1 MSKTK
6 VEKII
11 IIGNGFDLWQG
22 LPTSYV
28 DFKKYYEQNKK
39 QFSIDLDINFI
50 VSTNNI
56 LYTKFDLFYELI
68 NCNEIMSKDEIFW
81 NDFESSL
88 SLLDHD
94 QILTAYGKENDDIYD
109 LYNDLQDA
117 YIIIRKLFCKWISS
131 IKIQS
136 NKLLYNFGNSVFI
149 NFNYTDTINKRF
161 GVDRGN
167 IIHIH
172 GTAQKEESI
181 VFGHGYK
188 ISDPELPIWAA
199 NGRMLESLIIYSLL
213 NISYKDTNKHWC
225 RVENYIKRNI
235 PDINDI
241 RDVYALG
248 HSLGEIDLSY
258 FFKLHK
264 LLPRTTKWHF
274 SYFNSKENIEQFCR
288 AKNIVNLQIDKIETI
303 MQEFRNSNTSD
314 K

>member
-50 VSTNNI
+50 VSTDNI

-136 NKLLYNFGNSVFI
+136 NKLLYNFGNSVF
-149 NFNYTDTINKRF
+149 
-161 GVDRGN
+161 
-167 IIHIH
+167 
-172 GTAQKEESI
+172 
-181 VFGHGYK
+181 
-188 ISDPELPIWAA
+188 
-199 NGRMLESLIIYSLL
+199 
-213 NISYKDTNKHWC
+213 
-225 RVENYIKRNI
+225 
-235 PDINDI
+235 
-241 RDVYALG
+241 
-248 HSLGEIDLSY
+248 
-258 FFKLHK
+258 
-264 LLPRTTKWHF
+264 
-274 SYFNSKENIEQFCR
+274 
-288 AKNIVNLQIDKIETI
+288 
-303 MQEFRNSNTSD
+303 
-314 K
+314 